1 MMWLQ
6 KRHVLRTSI
15 RRDILSTERKAS
27 LLLCQTLVGFC
38 AKCWVEFPSL
48 VLKKYDSEQRFYVCD
63 VSERFYA
70 GLAEDHLENL
80 LLGINSKEE

>member
-1 MMWLQ
+1 M
-6 KRHVLRTSI
+6 
-15 RRDILSTERKAS
+15 
-27 LLLCQTLVGFC
+27 LLCQILERLC

-48 VLKKYDSEQRFYVCD
+48 LLKKYDSEQRFYIYNDC
-63 VSERFYA
+63 ERFYA